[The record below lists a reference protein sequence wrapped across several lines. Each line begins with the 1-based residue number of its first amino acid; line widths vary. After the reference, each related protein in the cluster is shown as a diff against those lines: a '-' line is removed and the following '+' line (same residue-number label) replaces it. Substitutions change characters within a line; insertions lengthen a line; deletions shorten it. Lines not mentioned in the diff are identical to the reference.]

1 MITTE
6 LIICFLLVNIIGL
19 GCFRVLLNSNL
30 NFNKKQQLLLSWE
43 KSFDITKSDF
53 SSNLISLECNKIMPV
68 VCHGKYV
75 LKYNNYG
82 NDYDNNY
89 DKQINI
95 WRY

>member
-30 NFNKKQQLLLSWE
+30 NLDKKHELLLSWE
-43 KSFDITKSDF
+43 KSFDITKPDF
-53 SSNLISLECNKIMPV
+53 SSNLILLECNKIIPV
-68 VCHGKYV
+68 VCHGKYD
-75 LKYNNYG
+75 LKYDNYV
-82 NDYDNNY
+82 NNY